1 MLRILSLLGVED
13 GIQPLDA
20 AGGGGGCCGNIE
32 LATRQILPITLLV
45 DQSLQNEVS
54 KYKSGDVM
62 RFSLFPDTFSR
73 EEGVV

>member
-20 AGGGGGCCGNIE
+20 AGGGGCCGNIE